1 MKKSFM
7 LFVALCGVIA
17 LLVAPGIAVAD
28 TFDLTAYRDFSLFNQ
43 VVFNVV
49 DLSNAQQQHDPVVDY
64 YTPLY
69 SNWPGWVDPSFGLP
83 NGKQHTYVIDL
94 TTPIGGQCQEVPGL
108 SPITG
113 VSGLVVLYR
122 DNSLALPTDLAGWLA
137 ASKDSNFLS
146 NVAGVV
152 AFVPGVSTAVVYV
165 NCTPPPQ
172 VPEPVVLLLLGSGL
186 VALAGM
192 RRVIKK

>member
-1 MKKSFM
+1 MKNSFM
-7 LFVALCGVIA
+7 LFVAFCGVIA
-17 LLVAPGIAVAD
+17 FLVAPGIAVAD

-49 DLSNAQQQHDPVVDY
+49 ALSNAQQQHDPVIDY
-64 YTPLY
+64 YTPLN

-83 NGKQHTYVIDL
+83 GGQQHTYVIDL
-94 TTPIGGQCQEVPGL
+94 STPIGGQCQEVPGL

-113 VSGLVVLYR
+113 ISGLLVLYR
-122 DNSLALPTDLAGWLA
+122 DHTLPLPTDLAGWLA
-137 ASKDSNFLS
+137 AIQNPEFLS
-146 NVAGVV
+146 NVAGVA

-165 NCTPPPQ
+165 NSQPPQ
-172 VPEPVVLLLLGSGL
+172 VPEPGVLLLLGSGL
-186 VALAGM
+186 VALAGI